1 MKNTIFTGIGIC
13 GSFIAGALGG
23 WDQALQTLMIFMAID
38 YASGLLLAAV
48 FKKSPKTETG
58 RAESEAARKG
68 LAKKGMTLLFVLIGA
83 QLDQMMGQGL
93 FIMGIEFTV
102 RNTVI
107 IGFMGPELISIVEN
121 AGLMGL
127 PVPDVIKR
135 AIEILN
141 KQASLGGTDK
151 EES

>member
-1 MKNTIFTGIGIC
+1 MKSSIFAGVGIV

-23 WDQALQTLMIFMAID
+23 WDTALQTLIIFMAID
-38 YASGLLLAAV
+38 YFTGLIVAMV
-48 FKKSPKTETG
+48 FKNSPKTENG
-58 RAESEAARKG
+58 AAESNAAWKG
-68 LAKKGMTLLFVLIGA
+68 LVKKGVTLLFVLIGA
-83 QLDQMMGQGL
+83 QLDLMMGSGL
-93 FIMGIEFTV
+93 IVMGIEFTV

-127 PVPDVIKR
+127 PVPEIIKK

-141 KQASLGGTDK
+141 KQASLGGLDK
-151 EES
+151 EE